1 MNTYMG
7 STTTPVPASWG
18 AAGAVDVDAALTIC
32 WNGGG
37 KAKVAIDTVFT
48 TTPMPASWGAAGAV
62 DIDTTL
68 TVCWNG
74 GG

>member
-7 STTTPVPASWG
+7 S
-18 AAGAVDVDAALTIC
+18 
-32 WNGGG
+32 
-37 KAKVAIDTVFT
+37 T

-62 DIDTTL
+62 DVDVDMGL

-74 GG
+74 GGKAKADVDTVLTLE